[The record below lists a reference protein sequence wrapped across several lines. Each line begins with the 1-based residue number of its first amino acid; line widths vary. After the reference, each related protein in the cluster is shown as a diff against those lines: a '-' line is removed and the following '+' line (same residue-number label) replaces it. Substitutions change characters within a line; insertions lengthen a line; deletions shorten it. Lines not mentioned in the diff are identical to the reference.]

1 MGTALPSSSAAP
13 AAHVDALQHFIERR
27 RQRFSASFRSQCDE
41 ILALI
46 DSVEEGGPRRPM
58 IQLRKVIHRLGT
70 LARIA
75 GFTTV
80 GDCAI
85 ELERAVSSSVAG
97 LFDAVLARDMVEGL
111 HDALATDL
119 ASFNQPAPANGS
131 VASIDYVPA
140 AALRILIVD
149 DHAMLRGGLRALLAD
164 GFTGAS
170 FGEAPDGA
178 AALVQ
183 LRGGTFNIVLLDIS
197 LPGRNGLDLLKEVKA
212 EWPRLPVLVLSG
224 HREDEHAMR
233 ALKAGASGYLTK
245 ESAPDE
251 LVRAVRKILNGGRY
265 VSETLAEQL
274 ALEAGTD
281 VARHPHDTLSDREY
295 DVMCRIASGKTVSEI
310 ADDMSLSVKTIS
322 TYRMRV
328 LQKLRVRNNAEI
340 VQYAVRN
347 RLVC

>member
-1 MGTALPSSSAAP
+1 MT
-13 AAHVDALQHFIERR
+13 
-27 RQRFSASFRSQCDE
+27 
-41 ILALI
+41 
-46 DSVEEGGPRRPM
+46 
-58 IQLRKVIHRLGT
+58 QLRKLTHRLGT

-80 GDCAI
+80 ADCAI
-85 ELERAVSSSVAG
+85 ELERAVSSSATR
-97 LFDAVLARDMVEGL
+97 LFDAVLAREMVEGL
-111 HDALATDL
+111 QDALATDL
-119 ASFNQPAPANGS
+119 ASFNRPAPTSAS
-131 VASIDYVPA
+131 VDRIDYVPA
-140 AALRILIVD
+140 TTLRILIVD

-164 GFTGAS
+164 GFSGVS
-170 FGEAPDGA
+170 FGEAHDGA

-183 LRGGTFNIVLLDIS
+183 LRGGNFDILLLDVS

-224 HREDEHAMR
+224 HREDELALR
-233 ALKAGASGYLTK
+233 ALKAGAAGYLTK
-245 ESAPDE
+245 ASAPEE

-274 ALEAGTD
+274 AVEAGTD
-281 VARHPHDTLSDREY
+281 VARRPHDGLSDREY

-310 ADDMSLSVKTIS
+310 ADEMSLSVKTIS

-328 LQKLRVRNNAEI
+328 LQKLRLRNNAEI
-340 VQYAVRN
+340 VQYALRS